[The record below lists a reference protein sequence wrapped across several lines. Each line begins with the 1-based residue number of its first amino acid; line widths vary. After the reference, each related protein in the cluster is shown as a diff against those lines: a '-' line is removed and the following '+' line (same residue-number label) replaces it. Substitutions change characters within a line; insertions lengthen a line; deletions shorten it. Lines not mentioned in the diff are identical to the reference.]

1 LSEGVESQ
9 HGTTVF
15 GDGCLPLDLLAVRG
29 EESERYRFDLP
40 PRRGYDPR
48 WKIRG
53 KGLSLADQFMP
64 VLITLIVAVGFSA
77 VLLGTAA
84 LVGQRTRHRTA
95 VKRQSYESGVPLIDR
110 AQKRISVK
118 FYLVALVF
126 VVLDIEVAFLYPWA
140 INYRSFVGDASLAPL
155 WEILAFL
162 TLLILAYLYLWRK
175 GVFDWGRRQVKS
187 TEKGHGE

>member
-1 LSEGVESQ
+1 
-9 HGTTVF
+9 
-15 GDGCLPLDLLAVRG
+15 
-29 EESERYRFDLP
+29 
-40 PRRGYDPR
+40 
-48 WKIRG
+48 
-53 KGLSLADQFMP
+53 MP

-84 LVGQRTRHRTA
+84 LLGQRTRHRTA

-140 INYRSFVGDASLAPL
+140 INYRSMIADASLVPL
-155 WEILAFL
+155 WEVVAFL
-162 TLLILAYLYLWRK
+162 ALLVLAYLYLWRK
-175 GVFDWGRRQVKS
+175 GVFDWGRRRPN
-187 TEKGHGE
+187 TMDGGRGA

>member
-1 LSEGVESQ
+1 
-9 HGTTVF
+9 
-15 GDGCLPLDLLAVRG
+15 
-29 EESERYRFDLP
+29 
-40 PRRGYDPR
+40 
-48 WKIRG
+48 
-53 KGLSLADQFMP
+53 MP

-95 VKRQSYESGVPLIDR
+95 VKHQSYESGVPPIDR

-140 INYRSFVGDASLAPL
+140 INYRSLINDASLAPL

-162 TLLILAYLYLWRK
+162 SLLILAYLYLWRK

-187 TEKGHGE
+187 TEKGHGT